1 MRRRACAGWLGVLVA
16 VSAVAA
22 ARGESPSPGQVDAA
36 AGRAVAF
43 LRKQLHPE
51 LGRCVHEYDGNN
63 VRFGGRTGL
72 IAYTLASAGQD
83 PRKDARLQA
92 ALHWLRGAKL
102 TGTYAVATRAMALS
116 GVRPTPQRFTA
127 MQADAKWLVNAAGS
141 DGRYTYTPIGK
152 TSRIYDNSNAQFAAL
167 ALDALARRGV
177 EVPPAYWQTARRW
190 WRSQQQVDGGWGYR
204 IPRGMMRVR
213 SYGSMSA
220 AGLATLL
227 TCDARVAS
235 DDVVRCRASR
245 AGEPLR
251 DAMGWLAKNYTVRRN
266 PGKGVEWYYYWLF
279 SLQRV
284 GLTSGRKL
292 LGGHDWQGDGTREL
306 LRRQRSDGSWGL
318 GNRIEETCFALLF
331 LAKGRRPVVVNKLEF
346 TGRWNTR
353 PRDAANLTDWLSRTF
368 ETPMNWQIVSLDA
381 NDVDWRSA
389 PVLYLSG
396 AGPLALGDKDIARLR
411 RYALRG
417 GLILSEAACNNGDF
431 TLDMQKFYKRMFPE
445 LPLRRIEADSLL
457 RTIQYKRPEFNGLLV
472 HNGVRPLAVHCPEQ
486 ISLDLHLSREEK
498 GARSFEIAANV
509 LLAATDRSPADAP
522 QTRPWPA
529 PTALEKPRATLR
541 VATVKHAAN
550 WNPEPL
556 AMQRLA
562 RELATSHQIA
572 LKITPGVTIEKLTPA
587 RHPIAVMTGTGA
599 LQLSAARKAAMKKYI
614 TTGGTLVIDA
624 AGGDEAFAQSVRKEI
639 LPLLPSAWQSTL
651 TLEHD
656 VYAKGPAPIKR
667 VRYRP
672 ATARARGEE
681 ADRPAVIGVET
692 GGRVAIFFSPHDW
705 TAAMLGAG
713 SAGID
718 GYAPASARAILTNI
732 LHYAAQAEIASAT
745 IEE

>member
-1 MRRRACAGWLGVLVA
+1 MRRRRCAGWLGVLLA
-16 VSAVAA
+16 VSAVTA
-22 ARGESPSPGQVDAA
+22 ARGESPSPERVDAA

-51 LGRCVHEYDGNN
+51 SGRCVHEYDGNN

-72 IAYTLASAGQD
+72 IAYTLASAGLD

-92 ALHWLRGAKL
+92 ALRWLQDAKL

-116 GVRPTPQRFTA
+116 AVRETPERLST
-127 MQADAKWLVNAAGS
+127 MRADAKWLVNAAGS
-141 DGRYTYTPIGK
+141 DGRYTYTPIEK
-152 TSRIYDNSNAQFAAL
+152 TSETYDNSNAQFAAL

-177 EVPPAYWQTARRW
+177 EVPPAYWQTTRRW

-245 AGEPLR
+245 AGEPVR
-251 DAMGWLAKNYTVRRN
+251 DALGWLAKNYTVRRN

-284 GLTSGRKL
+284 GLTGGRKL
-292 LGGHDWQGDGTREL
+292 LGGHDWQDDGTREL

-318 GNRIEETCFALLF
+318 GTRIEETCFALLF
-331 LAKGRRPVVVNKLEF
+331 LAKGRRPIVVNKLEF

-353 PRDAANLTDWLSRTF
+353 PRDAANLTDWLSRRF

-381 NDVDWRSA
+381 NDADWRSS

-396 AGPLALGDKDIARLR
+396 AGPVALGDKDIARLR

-431 TLDMQKFYKRMFPE
+431 TLDMQKFYRRMFPDR
-445 LPLRRIEADSLL
+445 PLRRIEKDSLL
-457 RTIQYKRPEFNGLLV
+457 RTIQYKLPEFSGLVV
-472 HNGVRPLAVHCPEQ
+472 HNGVRPLAVHCPRQ
-486 ISLDLHLSREEK
+486 ISLDLHLSREDE
-498 GARSFEIAANV
+498 GARSFQIPANV
-509 LLAATDRSPADAP
+509 LLTATDRSPSDAP

-529 PTALEKPRATLR
+529 EIALETPRATLR

-556 AMQRLA
+556 AMRRLA
-562 RELATSHQIA
+562 SELAGKHRIA
-572 LKITPGVTIEKLTPA
+572 MKLNAGVTIEKLTPA
-587 RHPIAVMTGTGA
+587 AHPIAMMTGTGA
-599 LQLSAARKAAMKKYI
+599 MKLSADQKAAIKKYV

-624 AGGDEAFAQSVRKEI
+624 AGGDDAFAQAVRKEI

-656 VYAKGPAPIKR
+656 VYAKGPATIKR

-672 ATARARGEE
+672 DTARKRGED
-681 ADRPAVIGVET
+681 ATRPAVIGVET

-718 GYAPASARAILTNI
+718 GYTPDSARAILANI